1 MNPAPEDR
9 LAPDV
14 RALVDAMTAFFP
26 DLGGAVT
33 DAAEARRVLAA
44 APASPLPPP
53 VVGSVEDRDIPGPA
67 GAPRIPVRIYRPDPD
82 DAPGPRPT
90 VVFLHGEGG

>member
-44 APASPLPPP
+44 SPASPLPPP

-67 GAPRIPVRIYRPDPD
+67 ERRGSPYASTARTLTTRP
-82 DAPGPRPT
+82 ARARPSSSST
-90 VVFLHGEGG
+90 GEGG

>member
-1 MNPAPEDR
+1 MSPAPEDR

-33 DAAEARRVLAA
+33 DAAEARRTLAA
-44 APASPLPPP
+44 APVSPFPPP
-53 VVGSVEDRDIPGPA
+53 VAAGSPSSTSARTATGPTRTSRRSSPIS
-67 GAPRIPVRIYRPDPD
+67 PRCRP
-82 DAPGPRPT
+82 PT
-90 VVFLHGEGG
+90 S